1 MLAGG
6 KYAST
11 RLNRTL
17 NPYLPPALWRKS
29 GSTRRAPQSARVET
43 TRFHAEITQY
53 LRIIHPNVMVR
64 NDDVR

>member
-11 RLNRTL
+11 RLNHTL
-17 NPYLPPALWRKS
+17 STYVPPTPWK
-29 GSTRRAPQSARVET
+29 GTRYAPQSARVDT
-43 TRFHAEITQY
+43 TRFHAEIARH